1 MGTVPSIYYKAQIPI
16 RTNAYTAAP
25 KNIIVG
31 ILVIVVIIVAREE
44 AMAVILLTEPKRVTR
59 VQSQK

>member
-1 MGTVPSIYYKAQIPI
+1 MSRKSRLEYIGEKRRAYAKSELAGGTVPQA
-16 RTNAYTAAP
+16 
-25 KNIIVG
+25 
-31 ILVIVVIIVAREE
+31 IIVAREE